1 MLSVFGYDDAPHG
14 HGHITLKDV
23 RVPAPNIVLGQ
34 GRGFEIVQGRL
45 GPGRLHHAMRTIGAA
60 ESALEWMIVRVN
72 DQKKQTFGQ
81 QLSSHGVI
89 REWVANSRIEID
101 AARMTVLNAAIK
113 IDQKGSKA
121 ALREIGIAKVCVPR
135 AALKVI
141 DYAVQAWGAA
151 GVCQDTP
158 LPRLWASTR
167 TMRIVDGPDE
177 VHLQQM
183 GRREI
188 ERRGEALGEKL
199 RLQLLKSNE
208 MMLSFRGLSTSG
220 YSTKSPAKNK
230 L

>member
-23 RVPAPNIVLGQ
+23 RVPASNIVLGQ
-34 GRGFEIVQGRL
+34 GRGFEIAQGRL
-45 GPGRLHHAMRTIGAA
+45 GAGRLHHAMRTIGAA
-60 ESALEWMIVRVN
+60 ESALEWMVVRVN
-72 DQKKQTFGQ
+72 DPKRQTFGQ
-81 QLSSHGVI
+81 PLSSHGVL

-121 ALREIGIAKVCVPR
+121 ALREIGMAKACVPR

-141 DYAVQAWGAA
+141 DYAIQAWGAA

-158 LPRLWASTR
+158 LPRLWVSTR

-188 ERRGEALGEKL
+188 ERVGEELGDKL
-199 RLQLLKSNE
+199 RLQLLKSNY

-220 YSTKSPAKNK
+220 YPTKSPARNK